1 MAKTFEEL
9 WAELS
14 EKSTSADPQSATV
27 SALNSGT
34 RFIAR
39 KVLEEAGEVF
49 AAAAAENDRAELAL
63 EISQLLYWLQVL
75 MLSENLDLSDI
86 YERL

>member
-1 MAKTFEEL
+1 
-9 WAELS
+9 
-14 EKSTSADPQSATV
+14 
-27 SALNSGT
+27 
-34 RFIAR
+34 
-39 KVLEEAGEVF
+39 VLEEAGEVF
-49 AAAAAENDRAELAL
+49 AAAENDRAELAL